1 MPDPASI
8 AVVTD
13 VVADLQPQPGLAA
26 HPPSAADDA
35 PLRVL
40 VVGSVGFVGDA
51 IGDALAAADHVEI
64 VGDVVGAPEAIDAA
78 LECRPEVV
86 LLDADAAG
94 DDWLELVQELAALK
108 PAVTVVVLSWHDGTQ
123 VLDAIAAGARG
134 YLTKDLSAA
143 ALARAVAGIR
153 KGELAMSRKTAAL
166 VLHGLASRT
175 AWQLSSAEID
185 PQLARLSARER
196 EVLRL
201 LATNMKD
208 REIAEALS
216 ISVRTVES
224 HVAQILRRL
233 HVRGR
238 AQAAL
243 RYASENAWHRR
254 GEPPPG

>member
-1 MPDPASI
+1 VSDAI
-8 AVVTD
+8 AE
-13 VVADLQPQPGLAA
+13 LQPQPGPAA
-26 HPPSAADDA
+26 HSPSTTADDA

-51 IGDALAAADHVEI
+51 IGDALVSSDHVEI
-64 VGDVVGAPEAIDAA
+64 VGDVVGAVEAIDAA
-78 LECRPEVV
+78 LERRPEVV
-86 LLDADAAG
+86 LLDADATG
-94 DDWLELVQELAALK
+94 DDWLDLVRALIALR
-108 PAVTVVVLSWHDGTQ
+108 PAPTVVVLSWRDGTQ

-134 YLTKDLSAA
+134 YLTKDLSAP

-153 KGELAMSRKTAAL
+153 KGELAMSRKTAAMA
-166 VLHGLASRT
+166 LHGLASRT
-175 AWQLSSAEID
+175 SWQRSSVEID

-201 LATNMKD
+201 LATGMKD

-243 RYASENAWHRR
+243 RYLSESAWHRR
-254 GEPPPG
+254 SEPPSG

>member
-1 MPDPASI
+1 
-8 AVVTD
+8 
-13 VVADLQPQPGLAA
+13 
-26 HPPSAADDA
+26 
-35 PLRVL
+35 VL
-40 VVGSVGFVGDA
+40 VVGSAGFVGNA
-51 IGDALAAADHVEI
+51 IDDALTASDHVEI
-64 VGDVVGAPEAIDAA
+64 AGDVVDAAEAIDAV
-78 LECRPEVV
+78 LERRPEVV

-94 DDWLELVQELAALK
+94 DDWLELVRELAALR
-108 PAVTVVVLSWHDGTQ
+108 PAPTVVALSWHDGTQ

-134 YLTKDLSAA
+134 YLTKDLSAQ

-153 KGELAMSRKTAAL
+153 KGELAMSRKTAAV

-175 AWQLSSAEID
+175 SWNVSSVEID
-185 PQLARLSARER
+185 PQLARLSAREH

-201 LATNMKD
+201 LATGMKD

-254 GEPPPG
+254 SGPPAR